1 MPRGVFHPELPS
13 SGLRLLHRIMIRKT
27 GKILSGFAL
36 LLIGAILAL
45 PLVPGPGIPIMILGL
60 VILADHFPWAR
71 RIIDWGKA
79 KLEGVAKKHQQPT
92 RVDKI

>member
-1 MPRGVFHPELPS
+1 
-13 SGLRLLHRIMIRKT
+13 MIRKT

-60 VILADHFPWAR
+60 VILSEHFPWAR

-79 KLEGVAKKHQQPT
+79 KLEGVTKKHQQPT
-92 RVDKI
+92 RVDKT